1 MEKKLWEAKKF
12 YREEFQ
18 DKAGN
23 KALLPLVMEDYKRF
37 PFLKERGY
45 EAIEV
50 VRVGPKALK
59 VKFI

>member
-18 DKAGN
+18 DKKGDCAV
-23 KALLPLVMEDYKRF
+23 LPLVLEDFKRF
-37 PFLKERGY
+37 PFLRERGFV
-45 EAIEV
+45 AMEV
-50 VRVGPKALK
+50 VRVGKALK